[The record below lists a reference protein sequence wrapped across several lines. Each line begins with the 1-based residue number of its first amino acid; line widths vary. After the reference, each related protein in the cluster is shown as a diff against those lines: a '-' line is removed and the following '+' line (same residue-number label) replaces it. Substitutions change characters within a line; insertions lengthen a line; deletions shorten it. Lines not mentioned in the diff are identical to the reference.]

1 AFGLGVVLATQ
12 NPVDLDYKGLSNC
25 GTWWLGRLQT
35 DRDRM
40 RVLDG
45 LEGAAAT
52 SGITFDRP
60 AAEALLA
67 GLPKRTFLMSNVHES
82 GPVLFQTRWTMS
94 YLAGPLARPQIKQ
107 LMDPRKAGAGTATP
121 PAPAPA

>member
-1 AFGLGVVLATQ
+1 
-12 NPVDLDYKGLSNC
+12 PVDLDYKGLSNC

-52 SGITFDRP
+52 SGIPFDRGS
-60 AAEALLA
+60 AEALLA

-107 LMDPRKAGAGTATP
+107 LMDPRKAGVAAP
-121 PAPAPA
+121 PVAPAPAASPSVAAAP